1 MVAIP
6 PLLSDARVV
15 PNQAEGRKRD
25 IVCAGLSC
33 YDPIQFAHTFVALA
47 VLFCGTAYAVDA
59 NRFMHFEEAPFGPYR
74 AQVCDKFLYHHDR
87 INFLAPAMSGEKL
100 DRLLARCPGLLDIDE
115 RVQVEP
121 SGMALYETDIDN
133 DGRNDQVL
141 YVQNLYRRLPPESYF
156 KLDLASCRITPLFSA
171 GRSNRLFRLEGRT
184 YIESLQRCKG
194 PIKILGTLRYL
205 NCALI
210 YESKGAELQ
219 SFRDELCV
227 FIDRVWSR
235 R

>member
-1 MVAIP
+1 
-6 PLLSDARVV
+6 LSDARAV
-15 PNQAEGRKRD
+15 PNQAEARERH
-25 IVCAGLSC
+25 VACAGAL
-33 YDPIQFAHTFVALA
+33 PRNPNRLAHKLVALA
-47 VLFCGTAYAVDA
+47 SLFCGAVHAVDA
-59 NRFMHFEEAPFGPYR
+59 IRFMPLDEAPFGAYR
-74 AQVCDKFLYHHDR
+74 AQVCDKFLNHHDR

-141 YVQNLYRRLPPESYF
+141 YVQNLYRPLPPESYF
-156 KLDLASCRITPLFSA
+156 KLDLASCRLAPLFSA
-171 GRSNRLFRLEGRT
+171 GRSNRLFTLEGRT

-205 NCALI
+205 SCTLI
-210 YESKGAELQ
+210 YESKDAELQ
-219 SFRDELCV
+219 PFRDELCV

>member
-1 MVAIP
+1 MF
-6 PLLSDARVV
+6 
-15 PNQAEGRKRD
+15 
-25 IVCAGLSC
+25 AGLSC
-33 YDPIQFAHTFVALA
+33 YNPIRFAHTFVTLA

-59 NRFMHFEEAPFGPYR
+59 NRFMPFAEAPFGPYR
-74 AQVCDKFLYHHDR
+74 AQLCDKFLNHDDR
-87 INFLAPAMSGEKL
+87 IHYLAPATSGEKL

-121 SGMALYETDIDN
+121 GGMALYEVDIDN

-141 YVQNLYRRLPPESYF
+141 YVQNLYRHLAPESYF
-156 KLDLASCRITPLFSA
+156 KLDLESCRLTPLFSA
-171 GRSNRLFRLEGRT
+171 GRSNRLFTLEGRT

-194 PIKILGTLRYL
+194 PIKILGALRYL
-205 NCALI
+205 DCTLI

-219 SFRDELCV
+219 PFRDELCV
-227 FIDRVWSR
+227 FIDRVWTR